1 MSGFRFTRRAEA
13 DLEEIAEYTYR
24 TWEKDQCARYLGA
37 LEECC
42 RRLADR
48 PAQGRACDD
57 VRPGYLSAE
66 QGRHVV
72 FFRKDERGTLIARIL
87 HARMLPERHLSDQE
101 ETDA

>member
-1 MSGFRFTRRAEA
+1 VSSFRFTRRAEA
-13 DLEEIAEYTYR
+13 DLQEIAEYTYR
-24 TWEKDQCARYLGA
+24 TWGKDQCARYLGA

-57 VRPGYLSAE
+57 VRPGYLRAE

-72 FFRKDERGTLIARIL
+72 FFRKDERGILIVRIL
-87 HARMLPERHLSDQE
+87 HARMLPERHLSDQD
-101 ETDA
+101 ETDV

>member
-1 MSGFRFTRRAEA
+1 MPAISAPWRNAVGGWPT
-13 DLEEIAEYTYR
+13 
-24 TWEKDQCARYLGA
+24 
-37 LEECC
+37 
-42 RRLADR
+42 

-87 HARMLPERHLSDQE
+87 HARMLPERHLSDQD